1 MTPENFRRA
10 QLGLSVHGP
19 FSRNRRRPLSHHAA
33 AFLASGLLLFLLLFL
48 TALFS

>member
-33 AFLASGLLLFLLLFL
+33 FLASGLLLFLLLFL